1 MSISEFQRIFDVLP
15 TPYMVVDREL
25 RYVAVNRAYCDVVLR
40 TQDQLVGKRLFE
52 MFPDEGESGRR
63 LRASFEQVLA
73 DGEAD
78 TIAFIPYDIPVPAE
92 RGGGIEK
99 RYWTATHTPILDRD
113 GRVEFVVQNTIDV
126 TDIVRIKEAGTLPFR
141 SIPGELA
148 LLRHAQEVEEAYQE
162 KVSESEE
169 FRRLFRQAPGM
180 IAVLEGPDHVF
191 TFVNDSYLRF
201 IGNRNLIGL
210 PIRHVLPDIAG
221 QGFFEMLDRVYA
233 TGQTVSGEGVRLM
246 LQSGPDSEP
255 VETFL
260 DFSYNAIRDADGHI
274 SGVFVQATDRTE
286 SVRAAERQRL
296 LIDELNHRVK
306 NTLSTVQS
314 MARQSFRNIRDP
326 EEARYAFEARIMAL
340 SQAHNVL
347 SARRWEAAGLS
358 VLLAQELS
366 VFSPDRLRIAGPE
379 VHLSAKSAIAL
390 AMVFHELASNAARY
404 GAMAGEEGRL
414 SVTWTTSG
422 HGPRRML
429 DVVWQEHAPTA
440 AAGSLVPGF
449 GMRILK
455 RIIEGELSGTQ
466 ALDLL
471 DTGLI
476 CRFQVALAEVED
488 IESSAA

>member
-1 MSISEFQRIFDVLP
+1 MSSSAYQRIFDVLP

-40 TQDQLVGKRLFE
+40 TQDELVGKQLFE

-99 RYWTATHTPILDRD
+99 RFWTATHTPILGAD
-113 GRVEFVVQNTIDV
+113 GQVEFVVQNTIDV
-126 TDIVRIKEAGTLPFR
+126 TDIVRIKEAETLPFR

-180 IAVLEGPDHVF
+180 IAVLEGPNHVF

-201 IGNRNLIGL
+201 VGNRNLIGL
-210 PIRHVLPDIAG
+210 PVRQVLPDIAG
-221 QGFFEMLDRVYA
+221 QGYFEMLDRVYE
-233 TGQTVSGEGVRLM
+233 TGQTVSGDGLRLM
-246 LQSGPDSEP
+246 LRSTPDREP

-260 DFSYNAIRDADGHI
+260 DFTYNAIRDANGQI

-366 VFSPDRLRIAGPE
+366 VFSPDRVRIAGPE
-379 VHLSAKSAIAL
+379 VLLSAKSAIAL

-414 SVTWTTSG
+414 SVTWTTSA

-429 DVVWQEHAPTA
+429 ELVWQEDAPN
-440 AAGSLVPGF
+440 AGPRRLSPGF

-476 CRFQVALAEVED
+476 CRFQIALAEVED

>member
-1 MSISEFQRIFDVLP
+1 MNSSEFERIFDVLP

-25 RYVAVNRAYCDVVLR
+25 RYVALNRAYADVVMR
-40 TQDQLVGKRLFE
+40 QAEELVGQQLFE
-52 MFPDEGESGRR
+52 MFPDHGESGRR

-78 TIAFIPYDIPVPAE
+78 TIAFIPYAIPVPEE
-92 RGGGIEK
+92 RGGGVEQ
-99 RYWTATHTPILDRD
+99 RYWTATHTPILGAD
-113 GRVEFVVQNTIDV
+113 GQVEFVVQNTVDV
-126 TDIVRIKEAGTLPFR
+126 TDIVRIREARALPFR
-141 SIPGELA
+141 AIPGERD

-162 KVSESEE
+162 KVSEAEE

-191 TFVNDSYLRF
+191 TFGNDSYLRF
-201 IGNRNLIGL
+201 IGDRDLIGL
-210 PIRHVLPDIAG
+210 PIRQVLPDIDG
-221 QGFFEMLDRVYA
+221 QGFFEILDDVYA
-233 TGQTVSGEGVRLM
+233 TGRSASGEGVRLM
-246 LQSGPDSEP
+246 LRREPDTDP

-260 DFSYNAIRDADGHI
+260 DFSYNAIRDAEGHI

-286 SVRAAERQRL
+286 SMRAAERQRL

-314 MARQSFRNIRDP
+314 MARQSFRNIRNP

-358 VLLAQELS
+358 VLLGQELA
-366 VFSPDRLRIAGPE
+366 VFSPARVSMAGPE

-414 SVTWTTSG
+414 TVSWTTSG
-422 HGPRRML
+422 RGPRRVL
-429 DVVWQEHAPTA
+429 DVVWQEEAPDS
-440 AAGSLVPGF
+440 GSRNLVPGF

-455 RIIEGELSGTQ
+455 RIIEGELSGTLS
-466 ALDLL
+466 LDLV
-471 DTGLI
+471 DAGLI
-476 CRFQVALAEVED
+476 CRFQLALAEVED
-488 IESSAA
+488 IESTAA

>member
-1 MSISEFQRIFDVLP
+1 M
-15 TPYMVVDREL
+15 
-25 RYVAVNRAYCDVVLR
+25 RYVAANAAYSHAVMRAPAELIGQHLFDLFPN
-40 TQDQLVGKRLFE
+40 QD
-52 MFPDEGESGRR
+52 ESGRR

-73 DGEAD
+73 DGEPD
-78 TIAFIPYDIPVPAE
+78 TIAFIPYDIPIPEE
-92 RGGGIEK
+92 RGGGMEQ
-99 RYWTATHTPILDRD
+99 RYWTATHTPILDQD
-113 GRVEFVVQNTIDV
+113 GRVEFIVQNTVDV
-126 TDIVRIKEAGTLPFR
+126 TDIVRIKEARVLPFGA
-141 SIPGELA
+141 IPGEMA

-162 KVSESEE
+162 KVSEAAE

-191 TFVNDSYLRF
+191 TFGNDSYVRF
-201 IGNRNLIGL
+201 IGGRDLIGL
-210 PIRHVLPDIAG
+210 PIRQVLPDIDG
-221 QGFFEMLDRVYA
+221 QGFFEMLDDVYA
-233 TGQTVSGEGVRLM
+233 TGRAASGEGVRLM
-246 LQSGPDSEP
+246 LHRDPETEP
-255 VETFL
+255 VETYL
-260 DFSYNAIRDADGHI
+260 DFSYTAIRDAEGRI
-274 SGVFVQATDRTE
+274 NGVFVQATDRTE

-358 VLLAQELS
+358 ELLAQELA
-366 VFSPDRLRIAGPE
+366 VFSPARVSMAGPE

-404 GAMAGEEGRL
+404 GAMVGEEGRL
-414 SVTWTTSG
+414 SVSWTTSG

-429 DVVWQEHAPTA
+429 DVAWQEDTPN
-440 AAGSLVPGF
+440 AGSLNLVPGF
-449 GMRILK
+449 GTRILR
-455 RIIEGELSGTQ
+455 RIIEGELSGTLS
-466 ALDLL
+466 LDLV

-476 CRFQVALAEVED
+476 CRFQLALAEVED

>member
-1 MSISEFQRIFDVLP
+1 MSIPEFQRIFDVLP

-25 RYVAVNRAYCDVVLR
+25 RYVAVNLAYADVVLR
-40 TQDQLVGKRLFE
+40 SADELVGKPLFE
-52 MFPDEGESGRR
+52 MFPDDGESGRR
-63 LRASFEQVLA
+63 LRASFAQVIA
-73 DGEAD
+73 DGEPD

-92 RGGGIEK
+92 RGGGVE
-99 RYWTATHTPILDRD
+99 RRFWTATHTPILGAD
-113 GRVEFVVQNTIDV
+113 GQVEFVVQNTIDV
-126 TDIVRIKEAGTLPFR
+126 TDIVRIKEAETLPFR

-210 PIRHVLPDIAG
+210 PIRQVLPDIAG
-221 QGFFEMLDRVYA
+221 QGYFEMLDRVYA

-246 LQSGPDSEP
+246 LQSGPDTEP
-255 VETFL
+255 IETFL
-260 DFSYNAIRDADGHI
+260 DFSYNAIRDADGQI

-358 VLLAQELS
+358 VLLTQELS
-366 VFSPDRLRIAGPE
+366 VFSPDRVRIGGPE

-404 GAMAGEEGRL
+404 GAMAGEDGKL

-422 HGPRRML
+422 RGARRML
-429 DVVWQEHAPTA
+429 DVVWQENTPTA
-440 AAGSLVPGF
+440 EPRSFAPGF

-455 RIIEGELSGTQ
+455 RIIEGELSGSH

-476 CRFQVALAEVED
+476 CRFQVALSEVED

>member
-1 MSISEFQRIFDVLP
+1 MSSSDFQRIFEVLP
-15 TPYMVVDREL
+15 TPYMVLDREL
-25 RYVAVNRAYCDVVLR
+25 RYVAVNRAYADVVLR
-40 TQDQLVGKRLFE
+40 SQEELVGHQLFAL
-52 MFPDEGESGRR
+52 FPDDGESGRR

-73 DGEAD
+73 TGEPD
-78 TIAFIPYDIPVPAE
+78 TIAFIPYDIPLPEE
-92 RGGGIEK
+92 RGGGVEK
-99 RYWTATHTPILDRD
+99 RYWTATHTPILGEGGQVDYI
-113 GRVEFVVQNTIDV
+113 VQNTIDV

-180 IAVLEGPDHVF
+180 IAVLEGPEHVF

-210 PIRHVLPDIAG
+210 PIRQVLPDIAG
-221 QGFFEMLDRVYA
+221 QGYFEMLDRVYES
-233 TGQTVSGEGVRLM
+233 GQSVTGEGVRLM
-246 LQSGPDSEP
+246 LQSGPDAEP
-255 VETFL
+255 VEAFL
-260 DFSYNAIRDADGHI
+260 DFSYNAIRDGEGRV

-314 MARQSFRNIRDP
+314 MARQSFRNIRNP

-347 SARRWEAAGLS
+347 SARRWEAASLS
-358 VLLAQELS
+358 VLLTQELS
-366 VFSPDRLRIAGPE
+366 VFSPPRVSVAGPE

-404 GAMAGEEGRL
+404 GAMSGDEGRL
-414 SVTWTTSG
+414 DVTWTTSG
-422 HGPRRML
+422 HGANRTL
-429 DVVWQEHAPTA
+429 DVVWQEQAPA
-440 AAGSLVPGF
+440 AAPRDLMPGF

-455 RIIEGELSGTQ
+455 RIIEGELSGTL

-471 DTGLI
+471 DAGLI